1 MKTVIP
7 NARDF
12 LFSDID
18 MYRPQIGTLAN
29 RNSQNLEIE
38 MTLVF
43 LKYSILYHDQTQ
55 KEHMQHYVECIN

>member
-43 LKYSILYHDQTQ
+43 LKYSILYH
-55 KEHMQHYVECIN
+55 N